1 MMVAEH
7 KILLDSCVLAN
18 FAVCDLFLRL
28 AEKPRLILPRWSKKI
43 LIEVRR
49 THTEKL
55 GWTDSIADSFQNALQ
70 DNFPEAEVQD
80 YDNLI
85 PVMQNHEKDR
95 HVLAAAVRD
104 QIDTIITFN
113 LKDFKPVHL
122 EHWRVIAIHPQD
134 YLITLLELNKGVVFA
149 RLTDIAINRK
159 QDLETTVI
167 DFGKSLP
174 KFANALLEDIG

>member
-55 GWTDSIADSFQNALQ
+55 GWSDSIADSFQNALQ

-85 PVMQNHEKDR
+85 P
-95 HVLAAAVRD
+95 
-104 QIDTIITFN
+104 I
-113 LKDFKPVHL
+113 
-122 EHWRVIAIHPQD
+122 
-134 YLITLLELNKGVVFA
+134 VFA

-174 KFANALLEDIG
+174 KFTNALLEDIG